1 MPATY
6 RIIIAVIICTA
17 VGLHCSSYSGKSF
30 VPDIQGYQEKTKKV
44 YVLGKDLLEISGL
57 VHLEGNRIAA
67 INDEEGMLFFH
78 DLEKDSSETYKF
90 GGKGDYEEIVKTD
103 SGFFVLDSKGDL
115 YHTRTPGQESEKYK
129 FPGKNIEFESLVWYD
144 KENQLVLIS
153 KDQRKK
159 RTDISAYSFDLRTK
173 QFNKEPLFNISYKQ
187 IFLLLE
193 NYNADCKPSAAAI
206 SPINDKLYIL
216 ASIGKVLL
224 ECTRQGKL
232 TKIYKI
238 NPTQFPQP
246 EGITFAANGD
256 MYISNEGLEGKA
268 TILKFPYSG
277 RK

>member
-1 MPATY
+1 
-6 RIIIAVIICTA
+6 
-17 VGLHCSSYSGKSF
+17 
-30 VPDIQGYQEKTKKV
+30 
-44 YVLGKDLLEISGL
+44 VLYL
-57 VHLEGNRIAA
+57 
-67 INDEEGMLFFH
+67 H

-90 GGKGDYEEIVKTD
+90 AGKGDYEEIVKTD
-103 SGFFVLDSKGDL
+103 SGLFVLDSKGDL
-115 YHTRTPGQESEKYK
+115 HHLRPPRYETQEYK

-144 KENQLVLIS
+144 KENRLVLIS

-173 QFNKEPLFNISYKQ
+173 QFNEEPLFNISYKE

-206 SPINDKLYIL
+206 SPINNKLYIL

-232 TKIYKI
+232 IKIYKI
-238 NPTQFPQP
+238 NPTHFPQP
-246 EGITFAANGD
+246 EGITFATNGD